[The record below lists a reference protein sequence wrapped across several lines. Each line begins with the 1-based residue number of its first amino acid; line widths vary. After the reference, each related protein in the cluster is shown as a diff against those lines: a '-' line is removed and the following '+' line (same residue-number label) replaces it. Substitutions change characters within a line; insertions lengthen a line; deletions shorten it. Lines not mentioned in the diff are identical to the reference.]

1 MQMKTAVITTGGLGT
16 RLLTYTKTNPKTMLP
31 LYEKSKDKSQEPAL
45 RPLIEIIFENL
56 YDKKIRRF
64 CFIVGAKTKRSIIEH
79 LTPDQGYIELL
90 KRRNMPADR
99 RFIKTLTRVYKKM
112 EKCEID
118 WISQS
123 TPMGF
128 GHALLSAK
136 NFVGKETFLLH
147 AGDAYFPNYDFFD
160 DLIKAHKFY
169 KKNAATLLL
178 QRKKI
183 LKGYGIAQMQ
193 NHDGKN
199 LIIDVEEKP
208 KKPKSNLAILPLYI
222 FEPKIFDALKNTSRG
237 HSGEL
242 QVTDAIKT
250 LINLN
255 ESVIGFNY
263 GTKRWYDIG
272 SPDNYFKSLSYS
284 YKKSK

>member
-1 MQMKTAVITTGGLGT
+1 
-16 RLLTYTKTNPKTMLP
+16 
-31 LYEKSKDKSQEPAL
+31 
-45 RPLIEIIFENL
+45 
-56 YDKKIRRF
+56 
-64 CFIVGAKTKRSIIEH
+64 
-79 LTPDQGYIELL
+79 
-90 KRRNMPADR
+90 
-99 RFIKTLTRVYKKM
+99 
-112 EKCEID
+112 
-118 WISQS
+118 
-123 TPMGF
+123 
-128 GHALLSAK
+128 
-136 NFVGKETFLLH
+136 
-147 AGDAYFPNYDFFD
+147 
-160 DLIKAHKFY
+160 
-169 KKNAATLLL
+169 
-178 QRKKI
+178 
-183 LKGYGIAQMQ
+183 MQ
-193 NHDGKN
+193 NNDGKN